1 RHLRAIGLRLDLH
14 AGRRRTDAAC
24 CEHALAFDLHH
35 ADATV
40 AVGAVAGLGQV
51 AQVRQLDSEAA
62 RGAEDRLASA
72 DVDLA
77 PVDAEGVGLAA
88 RVSAHRI
95 TICPSPSSF
104 ETRATPA
111 PQDEGLRSASW

>member
-1 RHLRAIGLRLDLH
+1 MQASRLTAIAGWLRSGT
-14 AGRRRTDAAC
+14 GAA
-24 CEHALAFDLHH
+24 
-35 ADATV
+35 
-40 AVGAVAGLGQV
+40 AGLGQV

-104 ETRATPA
+104 ETRAPRGPPRGEEPGKA
-111 PQDEGLRSASW
+111 RRLE